1 MGYPLAKRLR
11 LAAAGGVRVVVAA
24 AAGEPEP
31 EQLVVRGL
39 LARVAEVVT
48 DTDEKKEEAAGAEPV
63 APHADTSEAPSA
75 STPRS
80 YFFFCVERFIVGFF
94 ASLIPQWQPPEV
106 PPAPA
111 QPLPNPQHLRQD

>member
-1 MGYPLAKRLR
+1 MALVLTLFVWILCGVLGLR
-11 LAAAGGVRVVVAA
+11 QRNVA
-24 AAGEPEP
+24 
-31 EQLVVRGL
+31 
-39 LARVAEVVT
+39 